1 MAKKSQIARAKR
13 KAKFSSREYTRCSV
27 CGRPRSVYR
36 KFGLCRVCLRE
47 MAYKGELPGVKKAS
61 W

>member
-1 MAKKSQIARAKR
+1 MAKKSQVVRLRR
-13 KAKFSSREYTRCSV
+13 KAKFSTREYTRCSV
-27 CGRPRSVYR
+27 CGRARSVYR
-36 KFGLCRVCLRE
+36 KFGLCRICFRE